1 MSAYP
6 IQLAP
11 IRAAKSRCAW
21 LRLSHN
27 RTRAAIR
34 AAIAAMAAGHSASR
48 AYADACASIRK
59 GE

>member
-11 IRAAKSRCAW
+11 IRATQARCTRLQLSRD
-21 LRLSHN
+21 

-34 AAIAAMAAGHSASR
+34 AAIAAMAAGHSAYR